1 VTKANLREF
10 LFFLAQVAEE
20 TKTVPFDHDFADDR
34 KKGPANQTFHSA
46 KGGAREAKMNDIH
59 QIDKSSRTEALG
71 VDPGSATECCP
82 LPMSPSR
89 KSGPCTP
96 EGIAIARTN
105 AVQHGLSA
113 STLLS
118 EIVPPGRV
126 EFYRRQFTA
135 EIGPQ
140 NTIETVLVDE
150 FARHA
155 AMLQFAEQ
163 AEGAIL
169 RSGAQELFRLL
180 TVCDD
185 GSQADVDGALSAAVA
200 SERLDLFTRYRR
212 GHEKAFYAAIN
223 AMRDLRTLGSR
234 RLLEPDKHDAFRPHF
249 QSESMCEEYL
259 KKRLQHA
266 SWPCPGCGSANGH
279 WLPSRRCW
287 ECGRCRRQT
296 GLRIGTVMQGSPIP
310 LLKWFLAIQSLLI
323 DPRTST
329 AEVGRRIGID
339 RDATVR
345 RLIKKI
351 RSAIASPD
359 ASRSLSE

>member
-1 VTKANLREF
+1 
-10 LFFLAQVAEE
+10 
-20 TKTVPFDHDFADDR
+20 
-34 KKGPANQTFHSA
+34 
-46 KGGAREAKMNDIH
+46 
-59 QIDKSSRTEALG
+59 
-71 VDPGSATECCP
+71 
-82 LPMSPSR
+82 
-89 KSGPCTP
+89 
-96 EGIAIARTN
+96 
-105 AVQHGLSA
+105 
-113 STLLS
+113 
-118 EIVPPGRV
+118 
-126 EFYRRQFTA
+126 
-135 EIGPQ
+135 
-140 NTIETVLVDE
+140 
-150 FARHA
+150 
-155 AMLQFAEQ
+155 
-163 AEGAIL
+163 
-169 RSGAQELFRLL
+169 
-180 TVCDD
+180 
-185 GSQADVDGALSAAVA
+185 
-200 SERLDLFTRYRR
+200 
-212 GHEKAFYAAIN
+212 
-223 AMRDLRTLGSR
+223 
-234 RLLEPDKHDAFRPHF
+234 
-249 QSESMCEEYL
+249 MCEEYL